1 MFKNSTGLA
10 VKTLRPGDADFT
22 FSPDGIQIVA
32 RAAFEI
38 SNNCPAEYKSIFITA
53 INAGWLKPVA
63 YMLET
68 EYTMELLR
76 K

>member
-1 MFKNSTGLA
+1 MMYTTSKHA
-10 VKTLRPGDADFT
+10 VKTLRPGDEDFT
-22 FSPDGIQIVA
+22 FSPDGIQLVP
-32 RAAFEI
+32 RASFEI
-38 SNNCPAEYKSIFITA
+38 SNNCPAEYRSIFITA

-63 YMLET
+63 HMRDT

>member
-1 MFKNSTGLA
+1 MYTSSKHA
-10 VKTLRPGDADFT
+10 VKTLRPGDEDFT
-22 FSPDGIQIVA
+22 FSPDGIQLVP
-32 RAAFEI
+32 RASFEI

-63 YMLET
+63 HMRDT

>member
-1 MFKNSTGLA
+1 MMKITAGNA
-10 VKTLRPGDADFT
+10 VKTLRPGDDDFM
-22 FSPDGIQIVA
+22 FSPDGIQMVA

-38 SNNCPAEYKSIFITA
+38 SNNCPAEYRSIFITA
-53 INAGWLKPVA
+53 INAGWLKPIA
-63 YMLET
+63 HMRDT

>member
-1 MFKNSTGLA
+1 MIKPKTGHA
-10 VKTLRPGDADFT
+10 VITLRPGDADFT
-22 FSPDGIQIVA
+22 FCPDGIQIVA
-32 RAAFEI
+32 RASFEI
-38 SNNCPAEYKSIFITA
+38 SNNCPAEYKSIFVTA

-63 YMLET
+63 HMRDV

>member
-1 MFKNSTGLA
+1 MMYTTSKHA
-10 VKTLRPGDADFT
+10 VKTLRPGDEDFT
-22 FSPDGIQIVA
+22 FSPDSIQLVP
-32 RAAFEI
+32 RASFEI
-38 SNNCPAEYKSIFITA
+38 SNNCPAEYRSIFVTA

-63 YMLET
+63 HMRDT

>member
-1 MFKNSTGLA
+1 MIKITTSRL
-10 VKTLRPGDADFT
+10 VKTLRPGDADFS
-22 FSPDGIQIVA
+22 FSPDGIQIVS

-63 YMLET
+63 HMRDT

>member
-1 MFKNSTGLA
+1 MMKITAGNA
-10 VKTLRPGDADFT
+10 VKTLRPGDDNFT
-22 FSPDGIQIVA
+22 FSPDGIQLVP

-63 YMLET
+63 HMLDT

>member
-1 MFKNSTGLA
+1 MFNTSTGCA

-22 FSPDGIQIVA
+22 FSPDGILLVS

-53 INAGWLKPVA
+53 IGAGWLKPVA
-63 YMLET
+63 HMRDT

>member
-1 MFKNSTGLA
+1 MSH
-10 VKTLRPGDADFT
+10 VLRPGHKDFS
-22 FSPDGIQIVA
+22 FAEGSIVMT

-38 SNNCPAEYKSIFITA
+38 SNNCPAEYRSIFITA

-63 YMLET
+63 YVSDE
-68 EYTMELLR
+68 EYMIMQLS

>member
-1 MFKNSTGLA
+1 MNKITTGRSSKA
-10 VKTLRPGDADFT
+10 LRPGDADFT
-22 FSPDGIQIVA
+22 FSPDGIQLVA

-38 SNNCPAEYKSIFITA
+38 SHKCPDRYKHILLECLRHDWIT
-53 INAGWLKPVA
+53 PVA
-63 YMLET
+63 HMRDV

>member
-1 MFKNSTGLA
+1 MMKITAGNA

-22 FSPDGIQIVA
+22 FSPDGILLVS
-32 RAAFEI
+32 RAGFEI

-63 YMLET
+63 HMLDT

>member
-1 MFKNSTGLA
+1 MFKTSTGLA

-22 FSPDGIQIVA
+22 FSPDGIQLVS

-68 EYTMELLR
+68 EYPMELLR

>member
-1 MFKNSTGLA
+1 MFNTSTGCA
-10 VKTLRPGDADFT
+10 VKILRPGDADFT
-22 FSPDGIQIVA
+22 FSPDGILLVS

-63 YMLET
+63 HMRDT